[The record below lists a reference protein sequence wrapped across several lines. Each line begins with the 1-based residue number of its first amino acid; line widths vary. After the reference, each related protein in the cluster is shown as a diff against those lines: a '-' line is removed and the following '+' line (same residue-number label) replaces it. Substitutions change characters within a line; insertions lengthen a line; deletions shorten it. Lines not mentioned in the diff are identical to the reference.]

1 VLAQLRQFSGSA
13 EERRD
18 LAMSD
23 EVKRRE
29 LFRLTAGGLLIAS
42 LGKAET
48 PVFFTKDEYAAVD
61 ALMETII
68 PTDSHSPGAQ
78 AAGCAAYV
86 DRQLAES
93 TLESD
98 KTIWREGVKAL
109 DARCR
114 SQFDKAIPEVTPE
127 QRISLLEEI
136 SRNEQHPKTAQEK
149 FFNTLK
155 HATAFAY
162 YSSSIGIH
170 KEMEYK
176 GNVYLPQFVGTEV
189 K

>member
-1 VLAQLRQFSGSA
+1 MSDDVG
-13 EERRD
+13 RRD
-18 LAMSD
+18 
-23 EVKRRE
+23 
-29 LFRLTAGGLLIAS
+29 LFRLTAGGLLVAG

-48 PVFFTKDEYAAVD
+48 PVFFTKEEFAAVD
-61 ALMETII
+61 ELMETII
-68 PTDSHSPGAQ
+68 PTDSHSPGAK
-78 AAGCAAYV
+78 AAGCAGYL

-93 TLESD
+93 TIDEDKNTWRAGIRALE
-98 KTIWREGVKAL
+98 
-109 DARCR
+109 ARCK
-114 SQFDKAIPEVTPE
+114 SKFDKSIADSTPE
-127 QRISLLEEI
+127 QRISLLEEV
-136 SRNEQHPKTAQEK
+136 SKNEQHPDTPEEK

-176 GNVYLPQFVGTEV
+176 GNVYLPEFVGTEL